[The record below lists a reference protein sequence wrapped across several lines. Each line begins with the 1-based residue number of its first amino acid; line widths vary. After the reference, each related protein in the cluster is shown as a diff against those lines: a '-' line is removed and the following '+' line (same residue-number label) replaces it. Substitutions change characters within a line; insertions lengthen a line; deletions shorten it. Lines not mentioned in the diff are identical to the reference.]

1 MLIVYVGETEVLV
14 TTPEKEPLFLEE
26 YFKEGKRTTSDYD
39 REIIEGSG
47 AQILVSCRLK

>member
-14 TTPEKEPLFLEE
+14 TTPESEPLFLEE
-26 YFKEGKRTTSDYD
+26 YFKEGGRNSDDYD
-39 REIIEGSG
+39 REVVEGTA